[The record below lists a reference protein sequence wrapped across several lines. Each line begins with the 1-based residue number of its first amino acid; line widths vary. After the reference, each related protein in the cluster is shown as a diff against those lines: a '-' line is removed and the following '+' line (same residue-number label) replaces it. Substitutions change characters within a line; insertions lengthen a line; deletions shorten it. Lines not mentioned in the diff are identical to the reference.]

1 VIPLIFLMVD
11 PMLVDLRLPL
21 LLQRRDR
28 RLQLAAQA
36 INFLV
41 IPCVALAIGRW
52 FFPTQPLLALG

>member
-1 VIPLIFLMVD
+1 MVD